1 MAALVLPQPGSQ
13 FARFCRFLFLLL
25 LNSIIYIYIYIL
37 FLILGQF
44 GNVEI
49 LVLVRHADGDISSLS
64 GLVVFI
70 ID

>member
-13 FARFCRFLFLLL
+13 LAHFCRFLFLLL
-25 LNSIIYIYIYIL
+25 LNSRIYIL

-49 LVLVRHADGDISSLS
+49 LVLVRLADGDISSLS